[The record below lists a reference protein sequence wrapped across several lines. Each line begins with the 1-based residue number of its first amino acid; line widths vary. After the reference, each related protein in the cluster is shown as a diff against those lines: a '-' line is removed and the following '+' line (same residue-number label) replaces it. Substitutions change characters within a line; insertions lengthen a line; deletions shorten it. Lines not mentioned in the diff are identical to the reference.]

1 MNIILFDAG
10 DGMLVVICTVL
21 IDFHL

>member
-10 DGMLVVICTVL
+10 DGMLVVICMVL